1 MSRVR
6 DGAPRTAW
14 PRRRLVVLGG
24 VGLVAVALAL
34 VASASHAL
42 RPIEQTT
49 IDTRFSIEGAS
60 AAPNNIVLVDI
71 DAATVGALD
80 GFPFHRR
87 YHASV
92 IDRLVAGGA
101 RAIGYDVEFVTQ
113 TDATDDNDLITAIA
127 HAHGIVL
134 ASIYVNTN
142 GTTPVL
148 GGAAKSL
155 GAHVGYTGLKF
166 DSDGV
171 ERRYVYSQNGL
182 LAFPVA
188 LAEQVTGR
196 PVPASEFPGGSAPV
210 DFVGPPGT
218 FKSISFLS
226 VLHGQY
232 PANFFRGK
240 TVIVGAS
247 DPDLQDLHSTAEGG
261 LMTGAEFWANALET
275 ALHGNPLQD
284 ASGGLNVLLIVLL
297 GLAVPLAGVRL
308 RPAVMLALGCG
319 FAVVFAVAVQ
329 LAFSGGTIVTFTYPF
344 LALVLGT
351 LGSAGVVSVEE
362 RRGRERAE
370 LALGRLPSA
379 TADFF
384 ISYRRDQ
391 SSWPAGVLKN
401 ELAERFGSER
411 VFMDSESLHAG
422 EQWPRRIEEAVKS
435 CSVLLALIG
444 PDWAGASDREGKRR
458 LDNPRDFVRLEIETA
473 LQAEGVAVVPVLLD
487 GAKMPRVD
495 ELPESLQPLADR
507 QAVALSAAGWN
518 AELDRLLESIR
529 DGRVRDYLSRER
541 AAPSD

>member
-1 MSRVR
+1 MSPVR

-14 PRRRLVVLGG
+14 HRSRVAVLAA
-24 VGLVAVALAL
+24 VGLVAVVLAL
-34 VASASHAL
+34 VANASHAL
-42 RPIEQTT
+42 RAVELTT

-60 AAPNNIVLVDI
+60 AAPKNVVLVNI

-87 YHASV
+87 YDAAV

-101 RAIGYDVEFVTQ
+101 RAIGFDVEFVTR
-113 TDATDDNDLITAIA
+113 TDGRDDNALIIAIG

-134 ASIYVNTN
+134 ASIYVNKN

-148 GGAAKSL
+148 GGVAEAY
-155 GAHVGYTGLKF
+155 GAHVGFVGLKF

-182 LAFPVA
+182 LSFPVA
-188 LAEQVTGR
+188 LAEQVTGH
-196 PVPASEFPGGSAPV
+196 PVPASEFPGGTAPV

-218 FKSISFLS
+218 FRSISFLS

-232 PANFFRGK
+232 PPNFFRGK

-247 DPDLQDLHSTAEGG
+247 DPDLQDLHNTAVGP
-261 LMTGAEFWANALET
+261 LMSGSEFWANALET

-284 ASGGLNVLLIVLL
+284 ASGTLNVALIVLL
-297 GLAVPLAGVRL
+297 GLAIPLAGVRL
-308 RPAVMLALGCG
+308 RPTLMFALGSG
-319 FAVVFAVAVQ
+319 LAVVFAIAVQ
-329 LAFSGGTIVTFTYPF
+329 LAFDGGTIVTFTYPF

-379 TADFF
+379 SADFF
-384 ISYRRDQ
+384 ISYRREQ

-401 ELAERFGSER
+401 ELAERFGAER

-444 PDWAGASDREGKRR
+444 PEWTNARDREGKRR
-458 LDNPRDFVRLEIETA
+458 LDDPRDFVRLEIETA
-473 LQAEGVAVVPVLLD
+473 LRAEGVAVVPVLLD

-495 ELPESLQPLADR
+495 ELPGSLQPLADR

-541 AAPSD
+541 AAPPG

>member
-1 MSRVR
+1 V
-6 DGAPRTAW
+6 AV
-14 PRRRLVVLGG
+14 LVG
-24 VGLVAVALAL
+24 VGLVAVVLAL
-34 VASASHAL
+34 VARASNAL
-42 RPIEQTT
+42 RAVELTT

-71 DAATVGALD
+71 DSKTVLGLNEYP
-80 GFPFHRR
+80 FPRR
-87 YHASV
+87 DHAEV

-101 RAIGYDVEFVTQ
+101 RAIGYDVEF
-113 TDATDDNDLITAIA
+113 ITKAPGDTALLNAIA
-127 HAHGIVL
+127 SAHGIVL
-134 ASIYVNTN
+134 ASVAVAPN

-148 GGAAKSL
+148 GGPATVKEA
-155 GAHVGYTGLKF
+155 GAHVGYVGEPV

-171 ERRYVYSQNGL
+171 WRRYLHSFSGL
-182 LAFPVA
+182 PSFPVV
-188 LAEQVTGR
+188 LAGLVTGH
-196 PVPASEFPGGSAPV
+196 PVPRSEFPGGTAPV

-218 FKSISFLS
+218 FHHISFLS

-232 PANFFRGK
+232 PPSFFRGK
-240 TVIVGAS
+240 IVIVGATAA
-247 DPDLQDLHSTAEGG
+247 DLQDLHNTAAGP
-261 LMTGAEFWANALET
+261 LMSGAEFWANALET

-284 ASGGLNVLLIVLL
+284 ASGTLNVLLIVLL
-297 GLAVPLAGVRL
+297 GLAAPLAGVRL
-308 RPAVMLALGCG
+308 RPALMFALGCG
-319 FAVVFAVAVQ
+319 LAVVFAVAVQ
-329 LAFSGGTIVTFTYPF
+329 LAFDGGTIVTFTYPF

-351 LGSAGVVSVEE
+351 LGAAGVVSVAE

-384 ISYRRDQ
+384 ISYRREQ

-401 ELAERFGSER
+401 ELATRFGVER

-422 EQWPRRIEEAVKS
+422 EQWPHRIEEAVRS

-444 PDWAGASDREGKRR
+444 PEWADARDSEGNRR
-458 LDNPRDFVRLEIETA
+458 LDNPRDWVRLEIETA
-473 LQAEGVAVVPVLLD
+473 LQTVQVAVVPVLLD
-487 GAKMPRVD
+487 GAALPRAED
-495 ELPESLQPLADR
+495 LPESLRPLLDH

-541 AAPSD
+541 AAPSS